1 MKKAIILV
9 TLLLCLAT
17 VQVQAQSGSWKIKL
31 NGKTLL
37 STSKEDEKINCK
49 KVKAAQWSKNGYLE
63 INFTEDDPDTWWRS
77 FLFYDEQDNELLRK
91 DSTTS
96 YKILAKEL
104 FKLFSGKKEI
114 RIYTTIAPRDPNLAI
129 RMRRVHLCT
138 LRF

>member
-1 MKKAIILV
+1 MKKVIVLASLLFCLTAIE
-9 TLLLCLAT
+9 
-17 VQVQAQSGSWKIKL
+17 AQSGSWNIKL
-31 NGKTLL
+31 NGKLLL

-63 INFTEDDPDTWWRS
+63 INFTEDEPDTWWRS

-138 LRF
+138 LRL

>member
-1 MKKAIILV
+1 MKKVIALASLLFCLTAIE
-9 TLLLCLAT
+9 
-17 VQVQAQSGSWKIKL
+17 AQSGSWNIKL
-31 NGKTLL
+31 NGKLLL

-63 INFTEDDPDTWWRS
+63 INFTEDEPDTWWRS

-138 LRF
+138 LRL

>member
-1 MKKAIILV
+1 MKKVIVLASLLFCLKAIE
-9 TLLLCLAT
+9 
-17 VQVQAQSGSWKIKL
+17 AQSGNWNIKL
-31 NGKTLL
+31 NGKLLL

-63 INFTEDDPDTWWRS
+63 INFIEDEPDTWWRS

-138 LRF
+138 LRL

>member
-1 MKKAIILV
+1 MKKVIVLASLLFCLTAIE
-9 TLLLCLAT
+9 
-17 VQVQAQSGSWKIKL
+17 AQSGSWNIKL
-31 NGKTLL
+31 NGKLLL

-63 INFTEDDPDTWWRS
+63 INFIEDEPDTWWRS

-138 LRF
+138 LRL